1 MMRQIM
7 DPTKRRAKPHQEQ
20 ADLGADE
27 NGQRIAQFH
36 PLKVGRKAGGQ
47 LINEPLHSKGID
59 FAVWVHTS

>member
-1 MMRQIM
+1 MMRQTWIQLK
-7 DPTKRRAKPHQEQ
+7 DGLNRKEQ